1 MSAYELR
8 PDGTLKEVDLKR
20 ADLVAVVRCR
30 DCRHMEPRTFNDPIT
45 DIDAEW
51 FLCSYFERPTRRDGF
66 CAWGD
71 RRYPTWQR

>member
-30 DCRHMEPRTFNDPIT
+30 DCEYMEQRTTYDSSMS
-45 DIDAEW
+45 W
-51 FLCSYFERPTRRDGF
+51 FLCSHFKRPTRRDGF
-66 CAWGD
+66 CAWGE
-71 RRYPTWQR
+71 RK

>member
-30 DCRHMEPRTFNDPIT
+30 DCKHMKPRTFHDPIVT
-45 DIDAEW
+45 DLTVDW
-51 FLCSYFERPTRRDGF
+51 FRCDYFGVSTKLEGF
-66 CAWGD
+66 CSWGSRED
-71 RRYPTWQR
+71 V